1 MKEKTARI
9 MHMIMYIVTPVAL
22 VVLLGLNIFTMAR
35 VKALED
41 AGFDDGE
48 TEDVAQENDVT
59 IGSEYV
65 IRATTQISDAYKS
78 GDTSKL
84 SDKDKE
90 TLDMAKKVLDGIIT
104 DGMSDYEKELA
115 VYKWMCENIGFD
127 DGSLVVIPDEDDA
140 VVDNPHGVL
149 QNHKAVCVGYATTFR
164 LFMQMLGIDCMV
176 VHDSYL
182 SHTWDLVK
190 LDGEWYHTDIYSD
203 ADSKGNFAH
212 FNLDDNSMMNMQE
225 WNTDFFPAAEG
236 YRYNYAYMN
245 RVECKDIYS
254 IPEQVRA
261 AIDAKT
267 GVVSLDMGKDMS
279 DDAFTVAELIMEQI
293 QNAVASDSRIMNLYW
308 SWMSTEDGDNI
319 FTVYI
324 SYYSDDD
331 NNGEDPDI
339 NGLDEETQQK
349 INDAV
354 NKSFSDIMTDIYN
367 TSSTTTNTVIGG
379 CDRKTVID

>member
-1 MKEKTARI
+1 MKTKLTK
-9 MHMIMYIVTPVAL
+9 IMYIVTPVAL
-22 VVLLGLNIFTMAR
+22 VVLLALNIFTMTR

-78 GDTSKL
+78 GDASKL

-90 TLDMAKKVLDGIIT
+90 TLDMAKKVLDEIIT

-127 DGSLVVIPDEDDA
+127 DGSLAVIPDEDDA

-164 LFMQMLGIDCMV
+164 LFMQMLDIDCMV

-212 FNLDDNSMMNMQE
+212 FNLDDNSMINMQE

-236 YRYNYAYMN
+236 YKYNYAYIN

-261 AIDAKT
+261 AIDAKNS
-267 GVVSLDMGKDMS
+267 VVSLDMGKDMS
-279 DDAFTVAELIMEQI
+279 DDAYTVIELIMEQI
-293 QNAVASDSRIMNLYW
+293 QNAVAGDSRIMNLYW
-308 SWMSTEDGDNI
+308 SWLNTEDGDNI

-339 NGLDEETQQK
+339 NGLDDETQQK

-354 NKSFSDIMTDIYN
+354 SKYFGDIAGGDGDVTN
-367 TSSTTTNTVIGG
+367 STVILGCDGKTVIG
-379 CDRKTVID
+379 

>member
-9 MHMIMYIVTPVAL
+9 MHMIMYIVTPVMLAAL
-22 VVLLGLNIFTMAR
+22 LALNIFTMAR

-41 AGFDDGE
+41 AENGGG

-78 GDTSKL
+78 GDASKL
-84 SDKDKE
+84 SDKDRE

-115 VYKWMCENIGFD
+115 VYKWMCENISFD
-127 DGSLVVIPDEDDA
+127 DGSLVVVPDEDDA

-149 QNHKAVCVGYATTFR
+149 QNDKAVCVGYATTFR
-164 LFMQMLGIDCMV
+164 LFMQMLDIECMV

-182 SHTWDLVK
+182 SHSWDLVK

-203 ADSKGNFAH
+203 ADSKGNFSH
-212 FNLDDNSMMNMQE
+212 FNLDDNAMMSMQD
-225 WNTDFFPAAEG
+225 WNTGFFPAAEG
-236 YRYNYAYMN
+236 YKYNYAYMN
-245 RVECKDIYS
+245 RVECSDIYS
-254 IPEQVRA
+254 VPERVRA
-261 AIDAKT
+261 AIDEET
-267 GVVSLDMGKDMS
+267 GVVSLDMGTDMS
-279 DDAFTVAELIMEQI
+279 DDAVTVIELIMEQI

-308 SWMSTEDGDNI
+308 SWMATEDGDNI

-331 NNGEDPDI
+331 NGGEEPDNGIDD
-339 NGLDEETQQK
+339 ETQQK
-349 INDAV
+349 INEAV
-354 NKSFSDIMTDIYN
+354 SKYFGDIAGSADGITKD
-367 TSSTTTNTVIGG
+367 STVLGCDEMTVIS
-379 CDRKTVID
+379 

>member
-1 MKEKTARI
+1 MKTKLVKI
-9 MHMIMYIVTPVAL
+9 MNIVTPLMLVAL
-22 VVLLGLNIFTMAR
+22 LALNIFTMAR

-41 AGFDDGE
+41 AGLDDGGS
-48 TEDVAQENDVT
+48 EDVAQENDVT
-59 IGSEYV
+59 IGSDYV

-78 GDTSKL
+78 GDASKL
-84 SDKDKE
+84 SDTDRE
-90 TLDMAKKVLDGIIT
+90 TLDMAKKVLDEIIT

-115 VYKWMCENIGFD
+115 VYKWITANIDFD
-127 DGSLVVIPDEDDA
+127 DGSLAVIPDENDK

-164 LFMQMLGIDCMV
+164 LFMQMMDIDCMV

-203 ADSKGNFAH
+203 ADSKGNFSH
-212 FNLDDNSMMNMQE
+212 FNLDDNSMINMQE

-236 YRYNYAYMN
+236 YKYNYAYMN

>member
-9 MHMIMYIVTPVAL
+9 MHMIMYIVTPVMLAAL
-22 VVLLGLNIFTMAR
+22 LALNIFTMAR

-41 AGFDDGE
+41 AENGGG

-78 GDTSKL
+78 SDASKL
-84 SDKDKE
+84 SDKDRE

-115 VYKWMCENIGFD
+115 VYKWMCENISFD
-127 DGSLVVIPDEDDA
+127 DGSLVVVPDEDDA

-149 QNHKAVCVGYATTFR
+149 QNDKAVCVGYATTFR
-164 LFMQMLGIDCMV
+164 LFMQMLDIECMV

-182 SHTWDLVK
+182 SHSWDLVK

-203 ADSKGNFAH
+203 ADSKGNFSH
-212 FNLDDNSMMNMQE
+212 FNLDDNAMMSMQD

-236 YRYNYAYMN
+236 YKYNYAYMN
-245 RVECKDIYS
+245 RVECRDIYS
-254 IPEQVRA
+254 VPERVRA
-261 AIDAKT
+261 AIDEET
-267 GVVSLDMGKDMS
+267 GIVSLDMGTDMS
-279 DDAFTVAELIMEQI
+279 DDAVTVIELIMEQI

-308 SWMSTEDGDNI
+308 SWLSTEENDNI
-319 FTVYI
+319 FCVYI
-324 SYYSDDD
+324 GYYSDDD
-331 NNGEDPDI
+331 NGGGDPDI
-339 NGLDEETQQK
+339 NGIDAETQQK
-349 INDAV
+349 INDSVSKYFGDIAGGD
-354 NKSFSDIMTDIYN
+354 SDDTKD
-367 TSSTTTNTVIGG
+367 STVLGCDGMTVIG
-379 CDRKTVID
+379 

>member
-41 AGFDDGE
+41 AGTDGE

-59 IGSEYV
+59 IGSDYV

-78 GDTSKL
+78 GDASKL

-236 YRYNYAYMN
+236 YKYNYAYMN